1 MSVFFLVTP
10 VVANMAWPLL
20 ASVIAGSLTTTGYNL
35 VKGGQDLE
43 ESAESRAGVDLDL
56 RNSGDLNETMGE
68 EEELVLKK
76 DGITLTFSKGPDNR
90 CKVHVAGPGKSREEL
105 TRAGQEAS
113 DKIVQAYAYN
123 KVMAEAKKRGM
134 QLIEERSEDGRIRL
148 KFRKWS

>member
-20 ASVIAGSLTTTGYNL
+20 ASVIAGSLTTTGYNM
-35 VKGGQDLE
+35 VKNKQSLE
-43 ESAESRAGVDLDL
+43 TRSESQVGVDLDL
-56 RNSGDLNETMGE
+56 KNSEDLSETMGE
-68 EEELVLKK
+68 EEKLVMEKE
-76 DGITLTFSKGPDNR
+76 GITLTFSKGSDNR
-90 CKVHVAGPGKSREEL
+90 CKVHVAGHGKTKEEL

-113 DKIVQAYAYN
+113 NKIVQAYAYN

-134 QLIEERSEDGRIRL
+134 QLVQEESEDGKIRL